1 MSLIEEQFTVKMTQT
16 DEGLFTQKKSEKS
29 EKYSKNPRIFLRIY
43 NPYTLFGSEQ
53 PLDLNPFIFINSLD
67 KKSKKSVKIRKI
79 QKIRKNSRKPEKI
92 EKNSR
97 KSAKIR
103 KTPQKSKDSR
113 KSEKH

>member
-16 DEGLFTQKKSEKS
+16 DEGLFTQKKTEKS

-79 QKIRKNSRKPEKI
+79 QKIRKNSRK
-92 EKNSR
+92 
-97 KSAKIR
+97 SAKIR
-103 KTPQKSKDSR
+103 KIPKKSKDSR